1 MPRQSQ
7 RCLSPNI
14 LPISATL
21 EPPGRDG
28 ETVARRR
35 QQDAE
40 ALRYWLT
47 NANRRIADV
56 FWRKLKL

>member
-1 MPRQSQ
+1 
-7 RCLSPNI
+7 LSPNI